1 MGAHERTS
9 VPRYPAAA
17 RALTMQDR
25 PTVLEL
31 LAAVRGFLEDDLGPV
46 LEGRRR
52 FHALVA
58 ANVLRI
64 AERELDGEEEQLG
77 RQWERLAAL
86 FGVDAP
92 EPPRATSALRAAVRE
107 LETRLAERIRS
118 GDADAGEFAERVR
131 AHVRATVVE
140 KLAVANPRLVPVP

>member
-1 MGAHERTS
+1 MTGWRCGGGLAAPP
-9 VPRYPAAA
+9 PRH
-17 RALTMQDR
+17 RGVGALTMQDR

-64 AERELDGEEEQLG
+64 VERELAGEEEQLA
-77 RQWERLAAL
+77 RQWDRLAA
-86 FGVDAP
+86 AP
-92 EPPRATSALRAAVRE
+92 
-107 LETRLAERIRS
+107 RS
-118 GDADAGEFAERVR
+118 RRFEQARR
-131 AHVRATVVE
+131 R
-140 KLAVANPRLVPVP
+140 

>member
-1 MGAHERTS
+1 
-9 VPRYPAAA
+9 
-17 RALTMQDR
+17 MQDR

-64 AERELDGEEEQLG
+64 VERELEK
-77 RQWERLAAL
+77 
-86 FGVDAP
+86 
-92 EPPRATSALRAAVRE
+92 
-107 LETRLAERIRS
+107 RLAERIRS

-140 KLAVANPRLVPVP
+140 KLAVANPRLVAVP

>member
-1 MGAHERTS
+1 
-9 VPRYPAAA
+9 
-17 RALTMQDR
+17 MQDR

-31 LAAVRGFLEDDLGPV
+31 LAAVRGFLEEDLGPA

-64 AERELDGEEEQLG
+64 LERELGGEEELLG

-86 FGVDAP
+86 FEIDVSEKP
-92 EPPRATSALRAAVRE
+92 HATSALRAAVRE

-118 GDADAGEFAERVR
+118 GDADAGEFAGRVR

-140 KLAVANPRLVPVP
+140 KLAVANPRFLGGPPGVTAGVSRSDR

>member
-1 MGAHERTS
+1 
-9 VPRYPAAA
+9 
-17 RALTMQDR
+17 MQDR
-25 PTVLEL
+25 PTALEL
-31 LAAVRGFLEDDLGPV
+31 LAAVRGFLEEDLGPA

-64 AERELDGEEEQLG
+64 LERELGGEEELLG

-86 FGVDAP
+86 FDVDASEKP
-92 EPPRATSALRAAVRE
+92 QATSALRTAVRE

-118 GDADAGEFAERVR
+118 GDADAGDLARRVR

-140 KLAVANPRLVPVP
+140 KLAVANPRFLGGPPA

>member
-1 MGAHERTS
+1 VRGG
-9 VPRYPAAA
+9 
-17 RALTMQDR
+17 ALTVQDR

-31 LAAVRGFLEDDLGPV
+31 LAAVRGFLEEDIGPA

-64 AERELDGEEEQLG
+64 VERELGGEEELLG

-86 FGVDAP
+86 LDVDVSAKP
-92 EPPRATSALRAAVRE
+92 QATSALRAAVQE

-118 GDADAGEFAERVR
+118 GDADAGEFGQRVR
-131 AHVRATVVE
+131 AHVRGTVVE
-140 KLAVANPRLVPVP
+140 KLAVANPRFLGGPPA

>member
-1 MGAHERTS
+1 
-9 VPRYPAAA
+9 
-17 RALTMQDR
+17 MQDR
-25 PTVLEL
+25 PTALEL
-31 LAAVRGFLEDDLGPV
+31 LAAVRGFLEEDLGPA

-64 AERELDGEEEQLG
+64 LERELGGEEELLG

-86 FGVDAP
+86 FDVDASEKP
-92 EPPRATSALRAAVRE
+92 QATSALRTAVRE

-118 GDADAGEFAERVR
+118 GDADAGDFARRVR

-140 KLAVANPRLVPVP
+140 KLAVANPRFLGGPPA